1 VLQDKPMV
9 LMCTYWGSDVGRTF
23 DILVDGTKI
32 ATQVVNVNRPGDF
45 FDVAY
50 KIPPELTRGKTKVT
64 VKFQSYP
71 DGIAGRLFGLV
82 ILK

>member
-1 VLQDKPMV
+1 
-9 LMCTYWGSDVGRTF
+9 
-23 DILVDGTKI
+23 
-32 ATQVVNVNRPGDF
+32 
-45 FDVAY
+45 VAY

-71 DGIAGRLFGLV
+71 DGIAGSLFGLV